1 MKSYYNRIIAALLLS
16 LMLPAAVR
24 GADRRAAV
32 IDSLRHSLESAA
44 SARDSL
50 GILYDI
56 FDLSVGEN
64 RRAAVRDVYDAAV
77 SAGDTVAQIDAIKYQ
92 ANLSFNA
99 PMYLERLSELI
110 EKYPDSPKAREV
122 ALFIR
127 LLRFDNMLRD
137 EEDDIDSETLGKLI
151 CDYTVSPPDSYFDRI
166 DVLYRICSYLG
177 STSRGE
183 LYKYYTRQLERL
195 VAESPLV
202 DGSLRH
208 LVYTR
213 MAPVFTAHGMAGAA
227 IRIDRNMLNII
238 DSLSTTYAES
248 GRKYRTLSTNRYSCY
263 SRLLANYDSLS
274 RNEVEQYYRA
284 VLDLA
289 EDDNQ
294 VKANMDY
301 NPVPQAYYN
310 MAVGNYPEAVEYARR
325 AIATGRN
332 AKYHKKLYHVLYE
345 AAAASGD
352 RQTQFDAAVEL
363 YNFYTSKS
371 EHITLERARENSIIS
386 VIGELRARSAELE
399 RMSRYKLL
407 SAYRVVIGIVALA
420 LIALVIALVWQR
432 RAIRRRDAEAAAMRT
447 RLSKL
452 TKENEELTEARK
464 ADAEQLEKVRADDK
478 TKSDFVNSMCHE
490 VKTPLAAISEYTR
503 LIVDCIADAKRPY
516 LDRFAN
522 IVDLNARLV
531 QTIVNDVLDMAS
543 LEHGNMAIRLE
554 PSSVH
559 NMCLLALDNVFENE
573 ESYKPGIKV
582 LFNTAKLPDVTVLT
596 DSQRVVQVL
605 INLLKNAEKFTDS
618 GTITLDYK
626 VEPDAGRIV
635 FSVTDTGIG
644 IPNGQEEAIF
654 NRFRQLDINA
664 GGCGLGLYISRL
676 IATLLNA
683 IVKVD
688 TSYRKGA
695 RFLFILPL

>member
-1 MKSYYNRIIAALLLS
+1 
-16 LMLPAAVR
+16 
-24 GADRRAAV
+24 
-32 IDSLRHSLESAA
+32 
-44 SARDSL
+44 
-50 GILYDI
+50 
-56 FDLSVGEN
+56 
-64 RRAAVRDVYDAAV
+64 
-77 SAGDTVAQIDAIKYQ
+77 
-92 ANLSFNA
+92 
-99 PMYLERLSELI
+99 
-110 EKYPDSPKAREV
+110 
-122 ALFIR
+122 
-127 LLRFDNMLRD
+127 
-137 EEDDIDSETLGKLI
+137 
-151 CDYTVSPPDSYFDRI
+151 
-166 DVLYRICSYLG
+166 
-177 STSRGE
+177 
-183 LYKYYTRQLERL
+183 
-195 VAESPLV
+195 
-202 DGSLRH
+202 
-208 LVYTR
+208 
-213 MAPVFTAHGMAGAA
+213 
-227 IRIDRNMLNII
+227 
-238 DSLSTTYAES
+238 
-248 GRKYRTLSTNRYSCY
+248 
-263 SRLLANYDSLS
+263 
-274 RNEVEQYYRA
+274 
-284 VLDLA
+284 
-289 EDDNQ
+289 
-294 VKANMDY
+294 
-301 NPVPQAYYN
+301 
-310 MAVGNYPEAVEYARR
+310 
-325 AIATGRN
+325 
-332 AKYHKKLYHVLYE
+332 
-345 AAAASGD
+345 
-352 RQTQFDAAVEL
+352 
-363 YNFYTSKS
+363 
-371 EHITLERARENSIIS
+371 
-386 VIGELRARSAELE
+386 
-399 RMSRYKLL
+399 
-407 SAYRVVIGIVALA
+407 
-420 LIALVIALVWQR
+420 
-432 RAIRRRDAEAAAMRT
+432 MRT
-447 RLSKL
+447 RQSKL
-452 TKENEELTEARK
+452 HKENEELTEARK

-478 TKSDFVNSMCHE
+478 TKSDFVNNMCHE
-490 VKTPLAAISEYTR
+490 VQTPLAAISEYTR

-582 LFNTAKLPDVTVLT
+582 LFNTAKLPDVSVLT